1 MLIDLIND
9 YEDIYF
15 SNNVCVGVCEMVF
28 MRIDTFKRLF
38 FSMKKCYGGVFVF
51 VCVFFERDYE
61 FNCFFSMK
69 RGYRNVLGTSK
80 NVWGL
85 WVCFFNMILN

>member
-9 YEDIYF
+9 YKNIYF
-15 SNNVCVGVCEMVF
+15 HNNVCVGVCEMVF
-28 MRIDTFKRLF
+28 MRIDTFKSLF
-38 FSMKKCYGGVFVF
+38 LAWKKYYKNVFVF
-51 VCVFFERDYE
+51 LCMLFKHDYK

-69 RGYRNVLGTSK
+69 RGYRGVLGTGK

-85 WVCFFNMILN
+85 WVCFLT